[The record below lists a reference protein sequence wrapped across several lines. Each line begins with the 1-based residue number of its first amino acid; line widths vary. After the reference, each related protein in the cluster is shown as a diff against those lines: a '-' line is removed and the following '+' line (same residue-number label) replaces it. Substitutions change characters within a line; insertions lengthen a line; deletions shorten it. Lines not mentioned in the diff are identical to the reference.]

1 MNKELKARKAKA
13 GLLLIASPRFKNLSG
28 PKRGTYGE
36 RKDIAVKDIKATMD
50 FLDLVDP
57 GIVYE
62 REDAARAIDLFFREK
77 VDFIYAEF
85 LSWSEDFAWIRFL
98 RDCPEIPIIFCNV
111 AKDRM
116 TFETTLDEDDFVDY
130 LCAGTLVGSLEGSG
144 SLKRVPRS
152 NVKTV
157 MGTRA
162 EITEKVRIFADAA
175 RTRTVLRG
183 SNVGL
188 MANMNE
194 AMWSTYF
201 DNYDLFTKIGP
212 EIHYLPYSDYGTEIE
227 NLTDEEVKAYTDEL
241 TSKYKMMDD
250 VEYDKF
256 IGCVKATLA
265 IRKMAEKNDID
276 CYVYNDIDQAT
287 FRTAGCRAGFYP
299 QWFNENV
306 SVLVPEADIGAG
318 LITYILKLITGKH
331 VNFIE
336 PFHIEDDFGTFA
348 GGHAGPN
355 DHNDPAWQDNV
366 IISRDVRF
374 AKTSWKYAGAPFAWY
389 RISPGLKTVA
399 GLYEENGK
407 YKLITFLAE
416 SLSEKDT
423 PQSHKKHLLATY
435 SHTIFKPVVPVKS
448 LWEQVLRIGATQ
460 HYAIVDGD
468 CTATLQDFAEMM
480 NIEFH
485 KIV

>member
-1 MNKELKARKAKA
+1 MNRQQKARKAKA
-13 GLLLIASPRFKNLSG
+13 GLLLVASPRFKNLYG

-36 RKDIAVKDIKATMD
+36 RKETAVKEIKATMD

-62 REDAARAIDLFFREK
+62 REDAQRAMDLFYNEK

-98 RDCPEIPIIFCNV
+98 RDCPQIPIIFCNV
-111 AKDRM
+111 AKPRM
-116 TFETTLDEDDFVDY
+116 SFETTLDEDDFVDY

-144 SLKRVPRS
+144 SLKRVPRK

-157 MGTRA
+157 LGTRA

-175 RTRTVLRG
+175 KARTILRH
-183 SNVGL
+183 SNLGL

-194 AMWSTYF
+194 AMWSTYI

-227 NLTDEEVKAYTDEL
+227 KLSDREVQEYALEL
-241 TSKYKMMDD
+241 TSKYQVMPD
-250 VEYDKF
+250 VEDDKL

-265 IRKMAEKNDID
+265 IKKLAEKNDID

-299 QWFNENV
+299 NWFNENV

-318 LITYILKLITGKH
+318 LITYILKLLSGKH

-355 DHNDPAWQDNV
+355 DHNDPAWQENV

-389 RISPGLKTVA
+389 RISPGMKTVA
-399 GLYEENGK
+399 GLYEEDGR
-407 YKLITFLAE
+407 YKLVTFMAE

-435 SHTIFKPVVPVKS
+435 SHTIFKPVTPVKE
-448 LWEQVLRIGATQ
+448 LFEKVLKVGVTQ

-468 CTATLQDFAEMM
+468 YRPQLEALAEIMG
-480 NIEFH
+480 FDYYAL
-485 KIV
+485 